1 MPRRP
6 LDATELTVGL
16 PMRFNAYDGRGN
28 LLLCVG
34 QVIGS
39 TAQREMLLQHGLFYG
54 SEEEC
59 RGPLP
64 PSPEPARSPLARLLD
79 ARQRLQ
85 ALLAD
90 PEPADFPAALADIA
104 AQVRE
109 ACRINP
115 DVALAS
121 ILLHTDGP
129 YSSRHAVN
137 AAVACQ
143 LTGMALA
150 LDAGELAAIVAAA
163 LTMNI
168 GMFTL
173 HDTLVACEGPLSDV
187 QHAMVRAHCRLG
199 VAMLRERGIT
209 STTWLDAVRDH
220 HERSD
225 GSGYPDGKRG
235 AQIGRAACL
244 VALADIYCARVAG
257 REYRPPLQPT
267 QALRWLFL
275 NEGAALD
282 EHLARVFIKT
292 LGVYPP
298 GTGVRLRNGA
308 LAVVLHRQ
316 SAGHQPVVAS
326 LTTHDG
332 LRLHSPIRRRGDI
345 EAHAVTEVVDLAAL
359 GIRVGMEA
367 LWGADAAE

>member
-1 MPRRP
+1 GGAVPRRP

-79 ARQRLQ
+79 ARRRLQ

-104 AQVRE
+104 AQVR
-109 ACRINP
+109 
-115 DVALAS
+115 D
-121 ILLHTDGP
+121 
-129 YSSRHAVN
+129 
-137 AAVACQ
+137 ACQ

-173 HDTLVACEGPLSDV
+173 HDALVACEGPLSDV
-187 QHAMVRAHCRLG
+187 QHA
-199 VAMLRERGIT
+199 
-209 STTWLDAVRDH
+209 
-220 HERSD
+220 
-225 GSGYPDGKRG
+225 
-235 AQIGRAACL
+235 
-244 VALADIYCARVAG
+244 
-257 REYRPPLQPT
+257 
-267 QALRWLFL
+267 
-275 NEGAALD
+275 
-282 EHLARVFIKT
+282 
-292 LGVYPP
+292 
-298 GTGVRLRNGA
+298 
-308 LAVVLHRQ
+308 
-316 SAGHQPVVAS
+316 
-326 LTTHDG
+326 
-332 LRLHSPIRRRGDI
+332 
-345 EAHAVTEVVDLAAL
+345 
-359 GIRVGMEA
+359 
-367 LWGADAAE
+367 